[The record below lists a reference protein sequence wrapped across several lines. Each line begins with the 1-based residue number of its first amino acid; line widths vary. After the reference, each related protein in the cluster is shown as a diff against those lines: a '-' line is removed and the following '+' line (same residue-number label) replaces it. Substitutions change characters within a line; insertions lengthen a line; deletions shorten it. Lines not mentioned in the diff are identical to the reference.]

1 MYTQLE
7 IDKALQL
14 YEQIHSIRK
23 VVKRLGY
30 PSKAQLELWLK
41 EKRLT
46 GQVMPKNKWST
57 ADIQALREAAVSCFV
72 KHHRNYS
79 ATLNELGYA
88 VSRATLYRWQKE
100 CFPEPREKTLVEES
114 TQPIQHSLEIKK
126 QVVEA
131 MRLSGQSVI
140 RIAREFGVSRKTLY
154 DWDQELASTLGVLP
168 MTRTRRRGTNGDKT
182 VQSATDLSLKQAF
195 KKVAELEKLV
205 D

>member
-1 MYTQLE
+1 MYTQQE

-23 VVKRLGY
+23 VVNRLGY

-57 ADIQALREAAVSCFV
+57 ADIRVLREKAVSCFV

-79 ATLNELGYA
+79 ATLNELGFA

-100 CFPEPREKTLVEES
+100 YFPELREKTLIEES
-114 TQPIQHSLEIKK
+114 SQPIQHSLETKK
-126 QVVEA
+126 QAVEA

-140 RIAREFGVSRKTLY
+140 RIAREFGVSRKWK
-154 DWDQELASTLGVLP
+154 WDAVSES
-168 MTRTRRRGTNGDKT
+168 
-182 VQSATDLSLKQAF
+182 
-195 KKVAELEKLV
+195 
-205 D
+205 